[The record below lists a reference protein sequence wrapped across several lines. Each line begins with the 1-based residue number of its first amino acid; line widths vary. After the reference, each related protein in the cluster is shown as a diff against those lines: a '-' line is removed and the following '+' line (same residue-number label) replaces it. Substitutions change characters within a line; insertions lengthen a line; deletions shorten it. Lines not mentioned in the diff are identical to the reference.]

1 MQRRTATLT
10 WTAPL
15 AVVCLM
21 LTAGAALAQSNRGGL
36 GGPAIMPE
44 PDLHDYGHSL
54 PPEPMAR
61 ADGYRL
67 QGRCD
72 VAIGIYRA
80 LVAQGKGYELAQFY
94 LGRCLLETAKKA
106 PDPATAAAQRR
117 EAGDWTVKAANNG
130 LPNAE
135 NALVAMYLDGEGVT
149 ADPVEAGKWSL
160 IYHDNGARRMYRL
173 PDVTPTLQARLDA
186 VLNDNAW
193 AQAQARASA
202 WSPAQ

>member
-1 MQRRTATLT
+1 MQRRTAYLT
-10 WTAPL
+10 CTAPL
-15 AVVCLM
+15 AVVCLI
-21 LTAGAALAQSNRGGL
+21 LTAGAALAQPSHGDL
-36 GGPAIMPE
+36 GGPAIMQQ
-44 PDLHDYGHSL
+44 PDLNDYSRSM

-80 LVAQGKGYELAQFY
+80 LVAQGKGYELAQFN

-117 EAGDWTVKAANNG
+117 EAGDWTVKAANHG

-160 IYHDNGARRMYRL
+160 IYHDNAARRMYRL
-173 PDVTPTLQARLDA
+173 PDIAPALQVRLDA

-193 AQAQARASA
+193 ATAQARASA
-202 WSPAQ
+202 WSPVQ